1 MPAIRFPDAEDL
13 AQGLKEASHII
24 LRRKVDHTVS
34 ETIAVLIA
42 IFVSM
47 GFVLY
52 WGIVKQG
59 SCAWGRGK

>member
-1 MPAIRFPDAEDL
+1 MPALRFPDVQDL
-13 AQGLKEASHII
+13 AQGLEEASHVI
-24 LRRKVDHTVS
+24 LRREIDHTVP
-34 ETIAVLIA
+34 ETIAVLVT

-47 GFVLY
+47 GLVMY